1 MTTDATPRLS
11 PQEFIDRGPMS
22 RRQWLIVILGL
33 LTMIAEGLDATIAA
47 FVYPVLEKDWG
58 TGIDA
63 VTATVTLGIL
73 AMVAGGIATGPL
85 ADRHGRK
92 GTTLAGIALF
102 GLGTAA
108 MALTHDIV
116 TLAALRT
123 LACLGLGAVLPGV
136 MALVADWTPAR
147 RRSQMVTLSFTG
159 VTAGTTLGGVLSA
172 LLLPAFGW
180 RTLLAVTG
188 LAPLLLIPA
197 LLRLVPESVS
207 VLAAHHRTA
216 DLHRALTAVAPDE
229 DLTHL
234 TRTAPPRPAT
244 PHPSHPSRP
253 SRPSVRALLAKGLAT
268 TTLLLWLCCFIGL
281 GVVFV
286 LLSYLPLL
294 SERTGL
300 STAQAGVI
308 VALFGW
314 GGLAGQLSVSFALKR
329 LDRFRVLTA
338 LWALGTLALTAAA
351 LWAQQFAALLAAAF
365 ALGLC
370 LPAANAALQAIA
382 ALAYPPSTRAT
393 GMSWAASMGKLG
405 PVLCG
410 VLGGLMVKAG
420 WSLSTVLFT
429 LTAPAVLCVLAAF
442 TLQSRHHPTPR
453 THPSHP
459 APARPL
465 PVPEQQ

>member
-1 MTTDATPRLS
+1 MTTDATARLS

-47 FVYPVLEKDWG
+47 FVYPLLEKDWG
-58 TGIDA
+58 TGIEA

-92 GTTLAGIALF
+92 GITLAGVALF

-159 VTAGTTLGGVLSA
+159 VTAGTTLGGILSA
-172 LLLPAFGW
+172 LLVPAFGW

-207 VLAAHHRTA
+207 VLAAHQRTEA
-216 DLHRALTAVAPDE
+216 LHRALSAVAPDQ
-229 DLTHL
+229 DLSHLTHA
-234 TRTAPPRPAT
+234 APHRPAA
-244 PHPSHPSRP
+244 PHAP
-253 SRPSVRALLAKGLAT
+253 RPSVRTLLAKGQAA

-351 LWAQQFAALLAAAF
+351 LWAQQFTALLAAAF

-382 ALAYPPSTRAT
+382 ALAYPPATRAT

-429 LTAPAVLCVLAAF
+429 LTAPTALCVLAAL
-442 TLQSRHHPTPR
+442 TLQHRHRHAPR
-453 THPSHP
+453 THPSRT

-465 PVPEQQ
+465 PVSEQQ